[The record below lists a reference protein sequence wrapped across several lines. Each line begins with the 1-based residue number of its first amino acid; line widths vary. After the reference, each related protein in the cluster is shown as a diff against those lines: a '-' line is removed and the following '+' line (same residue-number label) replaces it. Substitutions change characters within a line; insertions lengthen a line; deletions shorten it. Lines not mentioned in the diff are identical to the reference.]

1 MSRAPIIPTHTTAT
15 IWALRL
21 GIRTEVLRGRAALPI
36 HCGSP
41 DSHDLT
47 ELCAGT
53 EFCLLD
59 QEAAEE
65 SEGNVLLCAGG

>member
-1 MSRAPIIPTHTTAT
+1 M
-15 IWALRL
+15 
-21 GIRTEVLRGRAALPI
+21 EVLRGRAALPI